1 MQGLRVHSTACGVRL
16 SGVIR
21 RANMAP
27 SQRIFSARE
36 TLRAMVAQPRMP
48 NWMGRCSGVVAD
60 DMAAKHCT
68 RECENL
74 FLETEMT
81 YVPLI

>member
-1 MQGLRVHSTACGVRL
+1 
-16 SGVIR
+16 
-21 RANMAP
+21 
-27 SQRIFSARE
+27 
-36 TLRAMVAQPRMP
+36 MVAQPRMP